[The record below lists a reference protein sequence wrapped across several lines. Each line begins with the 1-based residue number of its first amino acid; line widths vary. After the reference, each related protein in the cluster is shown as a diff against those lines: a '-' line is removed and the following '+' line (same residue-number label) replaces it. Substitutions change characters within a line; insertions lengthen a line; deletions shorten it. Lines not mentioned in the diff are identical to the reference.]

1 MTKDFHTCDECFD
14 GITKEI
20 LSKFTGCKCP
30 ACMSLL
36 NMAFNVVPPNKE
48 GGEGKTKCLNGKCA
62 ANTDW

>member
-1 MTKDFHTCDECFD
+1 
-14 GITKEI
+14 
-20 LSKFTGCKCP
+20 
-30 ACMSLL
+30 MSLL

>member
-1 MTKDFHTCDECFD
+1 MTKDFHTCEECFD

-36 NMAFNVVPPNKE
+36 SMAFETPK
-48 GGEGKTKCLNGKCA
+48 GGVSGKSNCLNGKCA
-62 ANTDW
+62 KQTDW